1 MLIYRH
7 PQIAVDLNRV
17 SEPSDIFYGKF
28 GAFCW
33 ARCEGKGDFR
43 CSSTLKECAEE
54 FLKAG
59 CHCIVVDLEACTGM
73 DSTFMGVLAGLAMRI
88 KNCQGGGRLEVAGAN
103 EKNRASLED
112 LGLDALME
120 IDPTAAVWQENK
132 DAWRAN
138 LCRWVKG
145 KPLSQ
150 QDRCRE
156 VLEAHQTLCAA
167 NPANVVKFDEVV
179 KMLQQELQPE
189 SGIKQKPMP

>member
-1 MLIYRH
+1 MLLYRSPH
-7 PQIAVDLNRV
+7 IAVDLKRV

-33 ARCEGKGDFR
+33 ARCVGKGDFR

-59 CHCIVVDLEACTGM
+59 THCIVVDLEACTGM
-73 DSTFMGVLAGLAMRI
+73 DSTFMGVLAGLAMRL
-88 KNCQGGGRLEVAGAN
+88 KNCQGGGRLEIAGVN
-103 EKNRASLED
+103 EKNRNSLED

-120 IDPTAAVWQENK
+120 IDPPAAVWKEKQGE
-132 DAWRAN
+132 WRLS

-150 QDRCRE
+150 QERCRE
-156 VLEAHQTLCAA
+156 VLEAHQTLCSA
-167 NPANVVKFDEVV
+167 NPNNVVKFNEVV
-179 KMLQQELQPE
+179 KMLQQELEPE
-189 SGIKQKPMP
+189 AAIKQKPMP